1 MTGSAPDDNF
11 APSIL
16 SSTETF
22 WRDHYDFLKAHGYT
36 LRDRYHPDWV
46 PSWEKNPSKKWLH
59 CEDGLYIEH
68 GQVLDATRDDGSLV
82 VLKEIKTNTNKY
94 EIPVSKFFS
103 FGALATHPKNH
114 CVPVIEVIDPP
125 EGSQSAFIVMPY
137 LLNTHHPPF
146 QTIGEVVDF
155 FRQIFEGLEFMHVNN
170 VVHGDCKFNNFMAN
184 TLPLFKFPPHP
195 SNLYM
200 RYDYRGPVSRRTSR
214 TMKPVKYYLIDFDL
228 SEICLSEDA
237 PHLRHPPWG
246 GDKSVPEF
254 SLPDMPPCDPFA
266 VDVYCIGNFIS
277 GFYLDGGDDLVKPK
291 QGLGFMRELVDDMIN
306 SDPKKRPSMSEVVA
320 RFETIVKGLDDKTLR
335 SPVVEVGRN
344 LSRFKTFVHW
354 TKQWTR
360 RLRKIPAVPNV

>member
-155 FRQIFEGLEFMHVNN
+155 FRQIFEG
-170 VVHGDCKFNNFMAN
+170 
-184 TLPLFKFPPHP
+184 
-195 SNLYM
+195 
-200 RYDYRGPVSRRTSR
+200 
-214 TMKPVKYYLIDFDL
+214 
-228 SEICLSEDA
+228 
-237 PHLRHPPWG
+237 
-246 GDKSVPEF
+246 
-254 SLPDMPPCDPFA
+254 
-266 VDVYCIGNFIS
+266 
-277 GFYLDGGDDLVKPK
+277 GDDLVKPK

-335 SPVVEVGRN
+335 SPVVEVD
-344 LSRFKTFVHW
+344 
-354 TKQWTR
+354 
-360 RLRKIPAVPNV
+360 